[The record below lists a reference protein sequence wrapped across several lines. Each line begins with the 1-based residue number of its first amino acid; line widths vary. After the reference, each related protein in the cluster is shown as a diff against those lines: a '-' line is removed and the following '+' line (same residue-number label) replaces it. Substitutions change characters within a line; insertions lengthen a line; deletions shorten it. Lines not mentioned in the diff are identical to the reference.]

1 MADAG
6 ARKSYAVAGG
16 SSRKRRKKNPPPQE
30 KKTDA
35 GANANEIVELQM
47 KLHRRHVDRTVANL
61 WDAADAAG
69 AVAGGLLVTT
79 FTGTNDTSI
88 KLHMNGLLLSR
99 KNKTKWFD
107 IREHPPWLNYLVS
120 NGYEKWSAIELK
132 GNREPDTKQ
141 AAMNYLLRCKVL
153 GSDDSN
159 AAKACI
165 ASLEKNSNQK
175 WYDEVR
181 EYFKKNGFKDAP
193 S

>member
-6 ARKSYAVAGG
+6 ARKSGADVGG
-16 SSRKRRKKNPPPQE
+16 SSRKRRKKNPPPPK

-88 KLHMNGLLLSR
+88 KLYRNGLLLSH
-99 KNKTKWFD
+99 KNKTKWVA
-107 IREHPPWLNYLVS
+107 IGEYSPWLNYLAS
-120 NGYEKWSAIELK
+120 NGYEEWSDIALK
-132 GNREPDTKQ
+132 SNRQRDIKQ
-141 AAMNYLLRCKVL
+141 AAMNYLLRCMVL
-153 GSDDSN
+153 GSDESN

-165 ASLEKNSNQK
+165 ANLKNSNHK
-175 WYDEVR
+175 WYNEVYD
-181 EYFKKNGFKDAP
+181 YFKDKSFKNAP

>member
-6 ARKSYAVAGG
+6 ARKSDADVGG

-35 GANANEIVELQM
+35 DANANEIVELQM

-69 AVAGGLLVTT
+69 ADAGGLLVTT

-99 KNKTKWFD
+99 KNKTKWFA
-107 IREHPPWLNYLVS
+107 IHEHPPWLNYLVS

-159 AAKACI
+159 AADACI
-165 ASLEKNSNQK
+165 ASLKKNINQK
-175 WYDEVR
+175 WYDEVYA
-181 EYFKKNGFKDAP
+181 YFENKSFKNAR